1 VRFWILTKHTNGVI
15 VCLKANIE
23 KLVEAGLV
31 EATGNNRTRSYLLS
45 SKVYKKQ
52 ENVVGYVRQM
62 GITSV
67 KHEA

>member
-1 VRFWILTKHTNGVI
+1 